1 MPKHQIDRSFF
12 PFSMFS
18 PPFNGAVFA
27 MARAFLQPS
36 LFMGRHKE
44 VQVDRHCIT
53 VADGNDIE
61 LLLYTP
67 DNLSAD
73 APCLVYCHGGGFV
86 FDAAP
91 YHYQLAY
98 TYAKTVPCKVVMV
111 RYRLVPQVV
120 FPVPLQD
127 CLDAFLWVHKNA
139 KTLGIDETRIA
150 VGGDSAG
157 GALAAGVAQTA
168 TKRGFSVAA
177 QFLVYPVCD
186 RSMNTQSN
194 LTFTD
199 TPMWNSTLSKKMWQ
213 LYVPDGNGS
222 ADCGLAAP
230 AEATEL
236 DGLPTAYVETAEF
249 DCLRDEG
256 QNYAQRLRQSGCD
269 VTVHQTKGTMHGF
282 DICMKAPETVRA
294 IDCRVKFLQ
303 KCFYFIRNC
312 VSIK

>member
-1 MPKHQIDRSFF
+1 MGKYQIDRSFF

-18 PPFNGAVFA
+18 PPMNGAVFA
-27 MARAFLQPS
+27 MARVFLQPS
-36 LFMGRHKE
+36 LFMGRHKG
-44 VQVDRHCIT
+44 VQVDRRRIT
-53 VADGNDIE
+53 VSDGSDIE
-61 LLLYTP
+61 LLIYTP
-67 DNLSAD
+67 ENLPAD
-73 APCLVYCHGGGFV
+73 APCLVYYHGGGFV

-111 RYRLVPQVV
+111 RYRLVPKVV

-139 KTLGIDETRIA
+139 QALGIDVSRIA

-168 TKRGFSVAA
+168 TKRNIPVLA
-177 QFLVYPVCD
+177 QFLVYPACD

-194 LTFTD
+194 RMFTD
-199 TPMWNSTLSKKMWQ
+199 TPMWNSTLSKKMWKI
-213 LYVPDGNGS
+213 YVPDGNGS
-222 ADCGLAAP
+222 ADCGPAAP

-256 QNYAQRLRQSGCD
+256 LDYAQRLQQCGCK
-269 VTVHQTKGTMHGF
+269 VTVQQTKGTMHGF

-294 IDCRVKFLQ
+294 IACRVQFLQ
-303 KCFYFIRNC
+303 KCFYQ
-312 VSIK
+312 K